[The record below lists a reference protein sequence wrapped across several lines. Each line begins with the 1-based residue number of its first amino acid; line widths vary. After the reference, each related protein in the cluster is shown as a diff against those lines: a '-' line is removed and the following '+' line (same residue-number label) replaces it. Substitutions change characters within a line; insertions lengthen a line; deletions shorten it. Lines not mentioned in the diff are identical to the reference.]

1 MIVKLPLEDADF
13 VEQLWSMQ
21 HQAYRLEAEAVGLTE
36 VPPLTDTFDS
46 IRSSGDVFYGELEQ
60 DGELRGAIA
69 VRSEIPGELL
79 ITRLMV
85 QPAYL
90 RQGIGSSLLR
100 HVLTSYEDIRVY
112 KVTASS
118 LNEPATR
125 LYRDFGFEPI
135 QTFNSAAGVE
145 LTLFRLNG

>member
-1 MIVKLPLEDADF
+1 MIVKLPLEDADI

-36 VPPLTDTFDS
+36 YPPLTDTFDS
-46 IRSSGDVFYGELEQ
+46 IRSSGDVFYGDLEQ
-60 DGELRGAIA
+60 DGELQGAIG

-85 QPAYL
+85 QPDHL
-90 RQGIGSSLLR
+90 RQGIGRSLLR
-100 HVLTSYEDIRVY
+100 HVLTVNEDIRVF